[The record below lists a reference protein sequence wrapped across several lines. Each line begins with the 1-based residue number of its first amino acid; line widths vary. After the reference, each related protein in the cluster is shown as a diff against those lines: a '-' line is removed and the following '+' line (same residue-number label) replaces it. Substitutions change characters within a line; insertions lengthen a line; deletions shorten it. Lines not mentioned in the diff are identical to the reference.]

1 MLNVGIPIY
10 FTHACEICVGGG
22 SGVVTVTGKFLCV
35 QAKLSGFLDQA
46 QVYEVMYADKSA
58 IGVHD
63 AVVVNRY
70 QNLRIIINN
79 LFKGKLGGKRNKNAT
94 FEPLFYL

>member
-46 QVYEVMYADKSA
+46 QVYEVMYADIK
-58 IGVHD
+58 V
-63 AVVVNRY
+63 R
-70 QNLRIIINN
+70 
-79 LFKGKLGGKRNKNAT
+79 LGFT
-94 FEPLFYL
+94 TL